1 MQEKAKNIGYKIG
14 VILGTVGIIVLAP
27 ITGPVHEV
35 KSAIAACKECLRNK
49 PNLEQEP
56 CVQQ

>member
-1 MQEKAKNIGYKIG
+1 MQEKTRRVAYNIGI
-14 VILGTVGIIVLAP
+14 ILGTVGIIVLAP

-35 KSAIAACKECLRNK
+35 RTAIAACKECLRNK
-49 PNLEQEP
+49 PNLEP

>member
-1 MQEKAKNIGYKIG
+1 MNENTRTLAYNIGI
-14 VILGTVGIIVLAP
+14 ILGTVGIIVLAP

-35 KSAIAACKECLRNK
+35 RTAMAACKECLRNK
-49 PNLEQEP
+49 PTLEP

>member
-1 MQEKAKNIGYKIG
+1 MQEKAKNIGYTVG
-14 VILGTVGIIVLAP
+14 VILGTVGMIVLAP

-35 KSAIAACKECLRNK
+35 KSAIAACKECLHNK
-49 PNLEQEP
+49 PNLEP

>member
-1 MQEKAKNIGYKIG
+1 MQEKAINIGYKLSI
-14 VILGTVGIIVLAP
+14 ILSTVGVIVLAP
-27 ITGPVHEV
+27 ITGPAHEV

-49 PNLEQEP
+49 PNLEP

>member
-1 MQEKAKNIGYKIG
+1 MNEKTRTVAYRVG

-35 KSAIAACKECLRNK
+35 KTAIAACKECLQYK
-49 PNLEQEP
+49 PNLEP